1 MNKDEIIV
9 FLKENK
15 PFIEQQFGVVRIGL
29 FGSYVRGNA
38 HEDSDIDIAV
48 EMQDEHIF
56 RNFFRLERYLKDH
69 LKKEIDIGIMETI
82 KPLVRQRVLKEIIY
96 V

>member
-38 HEDSDIDIAV
+38 REDSDIDIAV
-48 EMQDEHIF
+48 EMRDEYIF

-69 LKKEIDIGIMETI
+69 LKKEIDLGIMDTI

>member
-1 MNKDEIIV
+1 MNKDEIIE

-15 PFIEQQFGVVRIGL
+15 PYIEQQFGVVRIGL
-29 FGSYVRGNA
+29 FGSYVRGDA
-38 HEDSDIDIAV
+38 QDDSDIDIAV
-48 EMQDEHIF
+48 EMRDEHIF
-56 RNFFRLERYLKDH
+56 RNFFSLERYLKDH
-69 LKKEIDIGIMETI
+69 LKKEIDLGIMETI

>member
-38 HEDSDIDIAV
+38 HEGSDIDIAV
-48 EMQDEHIF
+48 EMQEEHIF
-56 RNFFRLERYLKDH
+56 RNFFSLERYLKEH
-69 LKKEIDIGIMETI
+69 LKKEIDLGIMETI
-82 KPLVRQRVLKEIIY
+82 KPLVRQRVMKEIIY

>member
-9 FLKENK
+9 FLRENK
-15 PFIEQQFGVVRIGL
+15 PFLEQQFGVVRIGL

-48 EMQDEHIF
+48 EMRDEHIF
-56 RNFFRLERYLKDH
+56 RNFFSLERYLKEH
-69 LKKEIDIGIMETI
+69 LKKEIDLGIMETI

>member
-1 MNKDEIIV
+1 MNKDEIIL

-15 PFIEQQFGVVRIGL
+15 PYIEQQFGVVRIGL

-48 EMQDEHIF
+48 EMRDEHIF
-56 RNFFRLERYLKDH
+56 RNFFSLERYLKEH
-69 LKKEIDIGIMETI
+69 LKKEIDLGIMETI

>member
-15 PFIEQQFGVVRIGL
+15 PYIEQQFGVVRIGL

-48 EMQDEHIF
+48 EMRDEHIF
-56 RNFFRLERYLKDH
+56 RNFFSLERYLKEH
-69 LKKEIDIGIMETI
+69 LKKEIDLGIMETI

>member
-15 PFIEQQFGVVRIGL
+15 PYIEQQFGVVRIGL
-29 FGSYVRGNA
+29 FGSYVRGDA

-48 EMQDEHIF
+48 EMRDEHIF
-56 RNFFRLERYLKDH
+56 RNFFSLERYLKDH
-69 LKKEIDIGIMETI
+69 LKKEIDLGIMETI

>member
-1 MNKDEIIV
+1 MNKNEIIV

-15 PFIEQQFGVVRIGL
+15 PYIEQQFGVVRIGL
-29 FGSYVRGNA
+29 FGSYVRGDA

-48 EMQDEHIF
+48 EMRDEHIF
-56 RNFFRLERYLKDH
+56 RNFFSLERYLKDH
-69 LKKEIDIGIMETI
+69 LKKEIDLGIMETI

>member
-15 PFIEQQFGVVRIGL
+15 PYIEQQFGVVRIGL

-48 EMQDEHIF
+48 EMRDEHIF
-56 RNFFRLERYLKDH
+56 RNFFRLERYLKEH
-69 LKKEIDIGIMETI
+69 LKKEIDLGIMETI